1 MRYIPQKSPLIDKYY
16 IWDTVEKK
24 ITTETGFDIIVDIVA
39 DKIAVVGRATSYQ
52 SGHYYYSTYKY
63 QLVDVKGRPISEKEF
78 DFVYPYDSFIYCKN
92 KGLPINKLSYLDNY
106 IWDNESGRYLSKYPF
121 YYHNSKNAIVK
132 GKYWHESFKRGY
144 CYQYIDTKGNVLKEA
159 KVESK
164 DSVER
169 VLLGFRMQDCS
180 NLVYIDVLADSID
193 KRWERI
199 NELAKRTD
207 KDYFNL
213 CDFNLSEKY
222 DFNNV
227 KICFAWGEFLILTKM
242 EKNPSYT
249 GYDYQPKYKEGKC
262 IAVLN
267 DSFDVIYYSKDG
279 FNICPRTFH
288 NRIIINREYILCPDG
303 RLFNLPENIK
313 FDEFYSDDCGFAEIE
328 KDEKIGFM
336 NNEGQI
342 VIPPIFPKDR
352 QSGIDE
358 DAADDAWRE
367 YQKDIAGWTEDAFEG
382 DSDARWNTD

>member
-121 YYHNSKNAIVK
+121 YYYNSKNAIVK

-169 VLLGFRMQDCS
+169 VLLGFRMQDSS

-313 FDEFYSDDCGFAEIE
+313 FDDFYSDDCGFAEIE

>member
-1 MRYIPQKSPLIDKYY
+1 MRYIAQKSPLIDKYY

-24 ITTETGFDIIVDIVA
+24 ITTETGFDIIADIVA
-39 DKIAVVGRATSYQ
+39 DKIAVVGRAASYQ
-52 SGHYYYSTYKY
+52 SGCYYYSAYKY
-63 QLVDVKGRPISEKEF
+63 RLVDVNGRNVSEKEF

-106 IWDNESGRYLSKYPF
+106 IWDNNCGRYLSKYPF
-121 YYHNSKNAIVK
+121 YFYDLENAIVK
-132 GKYWHESFKRGY
+132 GEYWHESYKGGY
-144 CYQYIDTKGNVLKEA
+144 WYQYIDTEGNVLKEA

-164 DSVER
+164 ESVER
-169 VLLGFRMQDCS
+169 VLFGFRKQDYS
-180 NLVYIDVLADSID
+180 NLVYIDVLADSVE

-222 DFNNV
+222 DFHNV
-227 KICFAWGEFLILTKM
+227 KISFAWGEFLILIKM
-242 EKNPSYT
+242 EENPSYT
-249 GYDYQPKYKEGKC
+249 GYDRQPKYKEGKC
-262 IAVLN
+262 IAILN

-279 FNICPRTFH
+279 FYIYPRTFH
-288 NRIIINREYILCPDG
+288 NRIIINHEYIICPDG
-303 RLFNLPENIK
+303 RLFNLPKNIK

-336 NNEGQI
+336 NNEGRI

-358 DAADDAWRE
+358 EAANDSWRE
-367 YQKDIAGWTEDAFEG
+367 YQKYAADSVSDAFEG
-382 DSDARWNTD
+382 DTNAYLNID

>member
-121 YYHNSKNAIVK
+121 YYYNSKNAIVK

-169 VLLGFRMQDCS
+169 VLLGFRMQDYS

-267 DSFDVIYYSKDG
+267 DSFEVIYYSKDG

>member
-121 YYHNSKNAIVK
+121 YYYNSKNAIVK

-222 DFNNV
+222 VFNNV

-382 DSDARWNTD
+382 DSDAYWNID

>member
-121 YYHNSKNAIVK
+121 YYYNSKNAIVK

-169 VLLGFRMQDCS
+169 VLLRFRMQDYS

-288 NRIIINREYILCPDG
+288 NRIIINREYILSPDG

>member
-1 MRYIPQKSPLIDKYY
+1 
-16 IWDTVEKK
+16 
-24 ITTETGFDIIVDIVA
+24 
-39 DKIAVVGRATSYQ
+39 
-52 SGHYYYSTYKY
+52 
-63 QLVDVKGRPISEKEF
+63 
-78 DFVYPYDSFIYCKN
+78 
-92 KGLPINKLSYLDNY
+92 
-106 IWDNESGRYLSKYPF
+106 
-121 YYHNSKNAIVK
+121 
-132 GKYWHESFKRGY
+132 
-144 CYQYIDTKGNVLKEA
+144 
-159 KVESK
+159 
-164 DSVER
+164 
-169 VLLGFRMQDCS
+169 
-180 NLVYIDVLADSID
+180 
-193 KRWERI
+193 
-199 NELAKRTD
+199 LAKRTD

-267 DSFDVIYYSKDG
+267 DSFEVIYYSKDG

-328 KDEKIGFM
+328 KNDKIGFM
-336 NNEGQI
+336 NNEGRI

-358 DAADDAWRE
+358 EAANDSWRE
-367 YQKDIAGWTEDAFEG
+367 YQKYAVDSVADAYEG
-382 DSDARWNTD
+382 DPNACWNTD

>member
-121 YYHNSKNAIVK
+121 YYYNSKNAIVK

-169 VLLGFRMQDCS
+169 VLLGFRMQDSS

-267 DSFDVIYYSKDG
+267 DSFEVIYYSKDG

-313 FDEFYSDDCGFAEIE
+313 FDDFYSDDCGFAEIE

>member
-121 YYHNSKNAIVK
+121 YYYNSKNAIVK
-132 GKYWHESFKRGY
+132 GKYWHESFKKGY

-169 VLLGFRMQDCS
+169 VLLGFRMQDYS

-267 DSFDVIYYSKDG
+267 DSFEVIYYSKDG

>member
-16 IWDTVEKK
+16 IWDTVEKR

-121 YYHNSKNAIVK
+121 YYYNSKNAIVK

-169 VLLGFRMQDCS
+169 VLLGCRMQDCS

-352 QSGIDE
+352 QFGIDE

-382 DSDARWNTD
+382 DSDAYWNID

>member
-121 YYHNSKNAIVK
+121 YYYNSKNAIVK

-169 VLLGFRMQDCS
+169 VLLGFRMQDYS

-222 DFNNV
+222 VFNNV

-267 DSFDVIYYSKDG
+267 DSFEVIYYSKDG

-382 DSDARWNTD
+382 DSDAYWNID